1 MKCGFAGGLIL
12 MSVSLTLSAQN
23 SSTTDAAAA
32 FGARPTFEH
41 VTLSPDGK
49 SIAFT
54 TPLKGQGAALET
66 LRLDDKGAKAVV
78 AMALTH
84 DPDRFSSCVW
94 VANDRL
100 ACEVYSV
107 LVLQST
113 LHSASRIY
121 AMNADG
127 SNFRE
132 LSNERRAPGR
142 TVILGGG
149 QIMDLL
155 PDRDG
160 EVLMTRVY
168 VPDLQS
174 QQKGVGVVLLNTR
187 TLDTEVQEQPDQ
199 FTTSYMSDGRGTIR
213 VMGQVAVGTDYE
225 KKNTVTRYFFRPVGS
240 KAWKQLSEFNH
251 LDRTGFQPL
260 AVDPD
265 LNVVYG
271 RQKLDGRFA
280 IYSVALDDSMREQLV
295 FSRPDVDVGGLIHI
309 GKRHRVVGATFT
321 TELPHVYYFE
331 PELQRLTETLSKAI
345 ADHPDVTIVDSS
357 VDEKRLLLWTSR
369 DNDSGTYYLF
379 DRDTHQLRPLL
390 LAREQLEHRKLA
402 EVRPVSYAAQDGT
415 MIPGYLTL
423 PPGSDN
429 PTNLPA
435 IVMPHGGP
443 SARDT
448 WGFDWLAQ
456 FFAARGYAVLQ
467 PNFRG
472 SSGYGDSWYLNNGFQ
487 SWPTAIS
494 DVLDAG
500 RWLVAQGI
508 ADPKKLGIVGWS
520 YGGYAAL
527 QSAVVDPTVFKA
539 VVAIAPVTD
548 LEDLKA
554 QYRDSGDFIFEK
566 QFIGQGALVREGS
579 PAQNADKI
587 KVPVLMFH
595 GTFDRNVWIS
605 QSEEMKRHLESAH
618 VPVQL
623 VTWDKLDHQLE
634 DSEARAQMLR
644 QSDAFLQK
652 TFGQ

>member
-1 MKCGFAGGLIL
+1 MKYRFAAALIL
-12 MSVSLTLSAQN
+12 MSISLTLSAQI
-23 SSTTDAAAA
+23 SSTNDAAAA

-66 LRLDDKGAKAVV
+66 LRLDDKGAKAIV

-84 DPDRFSSCVW
+84 DPDRFSSCEW

-100 ACEVYSV
+100 ACEVYSIIV
-107 LVLQST
+107 LNAT
-113 LHSASRIY
+113 LHPATRVY

-127 SNFRE
+127 SNFLE
-132 LSNERRAPGR
+132 LSNERRVPGNIA
-142 TVILGGG
+142 ILGGG

-174 QQKGVGVVLLNTR
+174 QRRGVGVVLMNTR
-187 TLDTEVQEQPDQ
+187 TLSTEIQEQPDQ
-199 FTTSYMSDGRGTIR
+199 ATTSYMSDGRGTIR
-213 VMGQVAVGTDYE
+213 VMGQVAVGTDFE

-240 KAWKQLSEFNH
+240 KAWKQLSEYNH
-251 LDRTGFQPL
+251 LDRTGFLPL
-260 AVDPD
+260 GVDPD

-271 RQKLDGRFA
+271 RKKLDGRSA
-280 IYSVALDDSMREQLV
+280 IYSVAMDDSMQEQLV

-309 GKRHRVVGATFT
+309 GKRHRVVGAAFT
-321 TELPHVYYFE
+321 TELPYVHYFE
-331 PELQRLTETLSKAI
+331 PELQQLTETLSKAI
-345 ADHPDVTIVDSS
+345 ANHPEVIIVDSS

-379 DRDTHQLRPLL
+379 DRETHQLRPLL

-402 EVRPVSYAAQDGT
+402 EVRPVTYAAHDGT
-415 MIPGYLTL
+415 IIPGYLTL

-443 SARDT
+443 GARDT

-472 SSGYGDSWYLNNGFQ
+472 STGYGDSWYLNNGFQ
-487 SWPTAIS
+487 SWPTAIG

-566 QFIGQGALVREGS
+566 QFIGQGPLVREGS

-634 DSEARAQMLR
+634 DSEARGQMLR

-652 TFGQ
+652 AFGQ